1 MRNKIILW
9 MATAATV
16 FCSCQQDI
24 PMVSLGVDDIYYIYR
39 MQKLKLSPA
48 FAGDSYQ
55 WHVKDGQ
62 NRNSLVSSE
71 REYIFL
77 ASKEGTYEL
86 ILEIVDGDER
96 YVHSCMVNV
105 LHEEV
110 EYSPYIASVYEYR
123 PAPGQFVNLMPQYE
137 DGDTEE
143 SMRKKAEECISGTNN
158 VMITLGAYGG
168 YVTFGFD
175 HTVMNVPGE
184 KDFLIQGNAFYSD
197 IPSYGN
203 EQGGSSEPGIV
214 MVAYDTNMN
223 GKPDDE
229 WYELAGS
236 EYNAPATIHGY
247 RIVYYRPD
255 PDKEPSPD
263 ITGTITDQTYIPW
276 GDNQGGS
283 GHVAKN
289 MYHSQSYYPMW
300 MDDDELVFEGTLLP
314 PNGKDESGFGAYWVL
329 YAYPWGYA
337 DNQPNE
343 EEGLTSFDI
352 DWAVDGDG
360 NPVHLPGVD
369 FVRVYTGVNQY
380 CGWLGETST
389 EISHARDLH
398 LSEYGGI
405 DFY

>member
-1 MRNKIILW
+1 
-9 MATAATV
+9 
-16 FCSCQQDI
+16 
-24 PMVSLGVDDIYYIYR
+24 MVSLGVDDTYYIYR

-48 FAGDSYQ
+48 FTGDSYQ
-55 WHVKDGQ
+55 WHVKAGLGRD
-62 NRNSLVSSE
+62 SLVSSE

-77 ASKEGTYEL
+77 TSKEGIYEL
-86 ILEIVDGDER
+86 TLEIADGDEQ
-96 YVHSCMVNV
+96 YIHSCTVNV

-143 SMRKKAEECISGTNN
+143 SMRKKAEECISGINN
-158 VMITLGAYGG
+158 IMITLGAYGG

-236 EYNAPATIHGY
+236 EYEAAATIHGY
-247 RIVYYRPD
+247 RIVYHRPNEG
-255 PDKEPSPD
+255 KEPVPAP
-263 ITGTITDQTYIPW
+263 TGVITDQTYIFW
-276 GDNQGGS
+276 EDNQGSS
-283 GHVAKN
+283 GYVAKN
-289 MYHSQSYYPMW
+289 MYHSQDYYPLW
-300 MDDDELVFEGTLLP
+300 LDDDELAFEGTLLP
-314 PNGKDESGFGAYWVL
+314 PNGKDESGFGTYWVL
-329 YAYPWGYA
+329 YAYPWGYV

-343 EEGLTSFDI
+343 EEDLVSFDI

-360 NPVHLPGVD
+360 NPVRLPGVD

-398 LSEYGGI
+398 ISEYGGI
-405 DFY
+405 EF